1 MMWGSCKVRHMAG
14 AIALVLST
22 VVSACDT
29 PPSQQGFPELTYQH
43 LQPLSFDVARI
54 EIVPAYQPPG
64 ALPNVEHRFDVKP
77 ADAAANWARDRLRA
91 LGAQRVLRFIIKD
104 ASVIEEPLAIDEGL
118 AGSFKVQ
125 QSERYVARM
134 AIEAQIVGPA
144 GAVEATA
151 TAMAER
157 SITVPE
163 DITLHDRERVW
174 FRLTESIMQDLNGQ
188 LEETLTSVFA
198 RYFRG

>member
-1 MMWGSCKVRHMAG
+1 MTPASRSLRWAACL
-14 AIALVLST
+14 IAVVLS
-22 VVSACDT
+22 VALSACDT
-29 PPSQQGFPELTYQH
+29 PPSRQGFPELTYQH

-54 EIVPAYQPPG
+54 EILPAYQSPG

-104 ASVIEEPLAIDEGL
+104 ASVVEEPLKIDEGL
-118 AGSFKVQ
+118 AGSLKVQ

-134 AIEAQIVGPA
+134 TIEAQIVNSTGL
-144 GAVEATA
+144 VEATA
-151 TAMAER
+151 MAMAER

-174 FRLTESIMQDLNGQ
+174 FRLTENIMQDLNGQ
-188 LEETLTSVFA
+188 LEETLPSVFA